1 LTARAGVSRR
11 GLWALLLAGA
21 VAACGGRRQEPATS
35 ESFEPLSYDYLTP
48 LRLNVASVDVEE
60 RFVPGGGDMAAADP
74 VRPADAIRR
83 MARDRLHALGTSGR
97 AVLLIND
104 ASILRRG
111 DAYQGSLAIELD
123 IYTSANTRA
132 AFAEARVSATRPIT
146 GGESTR
152 RTLYELTKQLMDALN
167 VELEYQVRRSLRD
180 WLVEGPAAP
189 APVEQQALPPPPRV

>member
-11 GLWALLLAGA
+11 GLGALLLAGA
-21 VAACGGRRQEPATS
+21 VAACGGRRQEPAAS

-60 RFVPGGGDMAAADP
+60 RFVPGGGDMAASDP
-74 VRPADAIRR
+74 VRPADAIRQ

-146 GGESTR
+146 SGESTR

-180 WLVEGPAAP
+180 WLVEAPAAP

>member
-1 LTARAGVSRR
+1 MNARRVGRR
-11 GLWALLLAGA
+11 HVGALLLAA
-21 VAACGGRRQEPATS
+21 TVAACGGTRQEPATGP
-35 ESFEPLSYDYLTP
+35 ESFAPLRYDYLTP
-48 LRLNVASVDVEE
+48 LRLNVASVDVEQ
-60 RFVPGGGDMAAADP
+60 RFVPGGGDMAASDP
-74 VRPADAIRR
+74 VRPADAIRQ

-111 DAYQGSLAIELD
+111 DSYQGSLAIELD

-132 AFAEARVSATRPIT
+132 AFAEARVSASRPIT
-146 GGESTR
+146 SGESTR

-167 VELEYQVRRSLRD
+167 VELEFQVRRSLRD
-180 WLVEGPAAP
+180 WLVEVPAAP